1 MAVNLEKLKAARER
15 MKSHKGG
22 ENLKMIDSTEM
33 AREMQRKS
41 VESRMRNKA
50 RIEGLK
56 SFMSDFEK
64 TGLELGEKSPKGV
77 DMLNF
82 LMMKAFHDEDF
93 ELAGSYAE
101 KIAQYQTPK
110 KASVH
115 QTNTDVDLKDLSDE
129 EFEELKKELT
139 E

>member
-1 MAVNLEKLKAARER
+1 MAIDINKLKAAQDRID
-15 MKSHKGG
+15 KLKGG
-22 ENLKMIDSTEM
+22 KNLKMIDNTEM
-33 AREMQRKS
+33 AREMQKKS
-41 VESRMRNKA
+41 VEARNRNKA
-50 RIEGLK
+50 RIAGLK
-56 SFMSDFEK
+56 SFMEDFEK
-64 TGLELGEKSPKGV
+64 TGLELGDKSPQGV

-129 EFEELKKELT
+129 EFNRLKEELDG
-139 E
+139 